1 MIAIYI
7 ESRKF
12 AVLQSC
18 CGGGEYNNTY
28 KGIVM
33 DRRNAYCGWMRALVV
48 FAALALAATP
58 ACAPPP
64 ENRRSEAATAAPDER
79 THPRVSAPA
88 ASPASASPPS
98 RFTLF
103 ESGQVRPLALSPDK
117 QHLFA
122 VNTPDNRLEIFRVE
136 KAQLIHTASIP
147 VGLEPVAV
155 AARNEH
161 EVWVVNHLSD
171 SVSVIELD
179 DDATSGHV
187 ERTLL
192 VGDEPRD
199 IVFAGPGRKRA
210 FITTAHSGQNVPFDP
225 QLTTAGVGRADV
237 WVFDANALGNT
248 LGGAP
253 LTIVSLFTDTP
264 RALAVTPDGTR
275 VYAAGF
281 HTGNQTTSI
290 NEALIPDGFGPEGVA
305 GPASNFDGHPAPEAG
320 IIVKFNGA
328 HWVDTLGRVRDQFVK
343 LSLPDKDVFVLD
355 AMANPP
361 HELSGAG
368 GFFQV
373 VGTILYTM
381 VVNPVNGK
389 VYVAN
394 TDANNLDRFEGPGIF
409 AGHSLRG
416 HLHENRIT
424 VLTPGGGVAPRHLN
438 KHINFAS
445 CCAPIPNAENAKSLA
460 LPQGMA
466 VTGNGATLYVAAL
479 GSDKVGVF
487 STAELEN
494 DTFVPSA
501 ASHIPVSGGG
511 PTGLVL
517 DEQRGQLYVMTRFD
531 DAISVINT
539 ATRAETAHVTMH
551 NPEPASVVTGRRF
564 LYDASFS
571 SSHGD
576 LACASC
582 HVFGDFDSLAWD
594 LGNPDAS
601 LLTDPGPFVSSL
613 INVATGQPLDPV
625 FHPMKGPMTTQSL
638 RGMANHGPMH
648 WRGDRT
654 GGNDAPSAQP
664 DSGTFDEHAAF
675 EKFRV
680 GFTDLLGRDAFIP
693 PADMDA
699 FTDFMLQVTYPPNPN
714 RALDNA
720 LTADQDAGRQL
731 FNGVNCGI
739 LDPNGIP
746 NILTCISCHVID
758 PTGNPGTAAPGFFG
772 TSGLSTPDFQAQLFK
787 TPHLR
792 NLYQKVGMFGNP
804 ENPGFPGGDN
814 DPKGNQVRGFGF
826 THDGSVD
833 TVFRFHHGISFSE
846 ILTGV
851 GNGGFLLGPQGDVQ
865 RRQVE
870 AFILAFPTN
879 LAPIVGQQITLTAGS
894 PAAVVARVELL
905 RQRADAGECDL
916 VAKTEREGVEAGFWY
931 VGSGLFKSDHR
942 ARPPITDAAL
952 QLAATRGGRPVTY
965 TCVPP
970 GSGERV
976 GVDRDGDG
984 SWDGDER
991 DAHTDPADPTSTP

>member
-1 MIAIYI
+1 LRDPEVGI
-7 ESRKF
+7 SHHP
-12 AVLQSC
+12 QS
-18 CGGGEYNNTY
+18 
-28 KGIVM
+28 
-33 DRRNAYCGWMRALVV
+33 
-48 FAALALAATP
+48 
-58 ACAPPP
+58 
-64 ENRRSEAATAAPDER
+64 AAP
-79 THPRVSAPA
+79 A
-88 ASPASASPPS
+88 S

-122 VNTPDNRLEIFRVE
+122 VNTPDNRLEIFRV
-136 KAQLIHTASIP
+136 KMNRLIHTASIP

-155 AARNEH
+155 AVRTDH

-171 SVSVIELD
+171 SVSVVELD

-199 IVFAGPGRKRA
+199 IVFAGPGRRRA
-210 FITTAHSGQNVPFDP
+210 FITTAHRGQNISFDP
-225 QLTTAGVGRADV
+225 QVTVPGVGRADV

-253 LTIVSLFTDTP
+253 LTIVTLFTDTP

-281 HTGNQTTSI
+281 HTGNQTTAVGDSSI
-290 NEALIPDGFGPEGVA
+290 PNGFGPGGVV
-305 GPASNFDGHPAPEAG
+305 GPTTNFDGHPAPEEGA
-320 IIVKFNGA
+320 IVKWNGA
-328 HWVDTLGRVRDQFVK
+328 HWVDTAGFPHDDVVK
-343 LSLPDKDVFVLD
+343 FSLPDKDVFVLD

-361 HELSGAG
+361 HQLPGAG
-368 GFFQV
+368 GFFQG

-381 VVNPVNGK
+381 VVNPVSGK

-394 TDANNLDRFEGPGIF
+394 TEANNTDRFEGPGTF

-416 HLHENRIT
+416 HLHESRIT
-424 VLTPGGGVAPRHLN
+424 ILTPGGGIVARHLN
-438 KHINFAS
+438 KHINFSS
-445 CCAPIPNAENAKSLA
+445 CCAPIPNAENARSLA

-487 STAELEN
+487 STAQLEN

-501 ASHIPVSGGG
+501 ASHIHVSGGG

-517 DEQRGQLYVMTRFD
+517 DEPRKQLYVMTRFD
-531 DAISVINT
+531 NAISIIDT
-539 ATRAETAHVTMH
+539 TTQAETVHVTMH
-551 NPEPASVVTGRRF
+551 NPEPASIVVGRRF
-564 LYDASFS
+564 LYDAAFS

-576 LACASC
+576 SSCASC

-594 LGNPDAS
+594 LGNPDAQMINN
-601 LLTDPGPFVSSL
+601 PGPFASAL
-613 INVATGQPLDPV
+613 LNLLTGQPIDPV
-625 FHPMKGPMTTQSL
+625 FHPMKGPMMTQSL

-675 EKFRV
+675 QKFRV
-680 GFTDLLGRDAFIP
+680 GFTDLLGRDTFIP
-693 PADMDA
+693 PADLDA
-699 FTDFMLQVTYPPNPN
+699 FSDFILQVTYPPNPN
-714 RALDNA
+714 RPLDNV

-731 FNGVNCGI
+731 FDSVNCGVPAC
-739 LDPNGIP
+739 LDGNCP
-746 NILTCISCHVID
+746 ILTCASCHPID
-758 PTGNPGTAAPGFFG
+758 PNGNPGTAAPGFFG
-772 TSGLSTPDFQAQLFK
+772 TTGLSSFDFNSELFK
-787 TPHLR
+787 IPHLR

-804 ENPGFPGGDN
+804 ASSGLLGGDH
-814 DPKGNQVRGFGF
+814 DFKGDQVRGFGF
-826 THDGSVD
+826 THDGNID
-833 TVFRFHHGISFSE
+833 TVFRFHHGPSFSE
-846 ILTGV
+846 VVTGP
-851 GNGGFLLGPQGDVQ
+851 GNGGFSAGPEGEVQ

-870 AFILAFPTN
+870 AFLLASPTN
-879 LAPIVGQQITLTAGS
+879 LAPIVGQQITLTAS
-894 PAAVVARVELL
+894 SSAAQLSRVQLL

-916 VAKTEREGVEAGFWY
+916 VAKAELLDAEVGFVY
-931 VGSGLFKSDHR
+931 VGAGLFKSDRR
-942 ARPPITDAAL
+942 ALPAIDEAAL
-952 QLAATRGGRPVTY
+952 RLVATHVGHPVTY
-965 TCVPP
+965 TCTPP
-970 GSGERV
+970 GSGERI

-984 SWDGDER
+984 LWDGDER
-991 DAHTDPADPTSTP
+991 DGHTDPADPADPTSTP